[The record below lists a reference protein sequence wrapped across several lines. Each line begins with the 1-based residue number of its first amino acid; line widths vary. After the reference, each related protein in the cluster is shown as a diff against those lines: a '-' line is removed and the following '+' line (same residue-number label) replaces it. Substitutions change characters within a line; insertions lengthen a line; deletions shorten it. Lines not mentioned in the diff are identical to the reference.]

1 MLGKLY
7 ELKKFFENNLPGS
20 NVVIPNLITRTDTG
34 KAFLTVIKINERLRD
49 LQMDIIDNAKPQM
62 N

>member
-7 ELKKFFENNLPGS
+7 ELKKFLENNLPGS
-20 NVVIPNLITRTDTG
+20 NVAIPNLITRTDTG